1 MCITILPIIRVQVYR
16 VLGSKLSSDR
26 KSTAAATTA
35 GSLAKSRET
44 SAIIGILIQQRTTS
58 NIFNN
63 RVAEPPPPPSLTA
76 PDLPN
81 LVSAFRLRLRTQI
94 YMKKCNQFNNLL
106 FNFPVLENTIIY
118 HKFKKF
124 II

>member
-44 SAIIGILIQQRTTS
+44 SAIIGILFDGSGSSQ
-58 NIFNN
+58 FGLG
-63 RVAEPPPPPSLTA
+63 VPAPA
-76 PDLPN
+76 PDTN
-81 LVSAFRLRLRTQI
+81 LHEKMQSI
-94 YMKKCNQFNNLL
+94 
-106 FNFPVLENTIIY
+106 
-118 HKFKKF
+118 
-124 II
+124 